1 LIYPG
6 RIYTVHEQGV
16 KIYDT
21 QSQMRITF
29 IERPAD
35 SPRADLFKC
44 TLHWQDD
51 TTLLIGWADY
61 IKIAHIRERPHT
73 ATASGSSSQP
83 PFIVEITAAF
93 QLDCMVSGIVS
104 NSLSM
109 PKSKDE
115 FSVQDTMPPS
125 FLILAYQAPDTYGD
139 EMTEDRARQAR
150 KTAERPELRIISHTG
165 EELSADALG
174 VTNYQAWSCNDYVM
188 AEVDGPNSPGKS
200 GRCYVVISPKDVV
213 IVRPRDRRD
222 HILWLVDHQRY
233 DEALEEVEKLD
244 KDECSA
250 DGDQSEISP
259 ITIGERYI
267 RHLVAE
273 GKTTFDTVSADISL
287 KCCQATLLK
296 LQAFARRSVAQTSN
310 AGKIGFLF
318 LLKISNCRC
327 VGFVMSYVRNL
338 AVFLQA
344 IIPHVPTEAPQLGHL
359 VYEMILAHFLV
370 HDRQVYHAD
379 ILDIISTDLLH
390 SL

>member
-1 LIYPG
+1 
-6 RIYTVHEQGV
+6 
-16 KIYDT
+16 
-21 QSQMRITF
+21 MRITF
-29 IERPAD
+29 IERPND

-61 IKIAHIRERPHT
+61 IKIARIRERPST
-73 ATASGSSSQP
+73 ATASGSSNQP

-93 QLDCMVSGIVS
+93 QLDCMISGILS

-109 PKSKDE
+109 PKSQDE
-115 FSVQDTMPPS
+115 SSVQDTTPSS

-188 AEVDGPNSPGKS
+188 AEVDGPNSS
-200 GRCYVVISPKDVV
+200 GRCHVVISPKDIV
-213 IVRPRDRRD
+213 IVRPRDRKD

-233 DEALEEVEKLD
+233 DEALEEAEKLD
-244 KDECSA
+244 EDERSA

-259 ITIGERYI
+259 VAIGERYI

-273 GKTTFDTVSADISL
+273 GNTTFDTVSADISL
-287 KCCQATLLK
+287 KCCQATLLR
-296 LQAFARRSVAQTSN
+296 LQAYARLSVTQTSN
-310 AGKIGFLF
+310 AGKIGFSF
-318 LLKISNCRC
+318 LLKASNCRW
-327 VGFVMSYVRNL
+327 VDSH
-338 AVFLQA
+338 A
-344 IIPHVPTEAPQLGHL
+344 ICMQLSCCFFAGNHSPCPYRGAPTWPPGL
-359 VYEMILAHFLV
+359 
-370 HDRQVYHAD
+370 
-379 ILDIISTDLLH
+379 
-390 SL
+390 